1 MKRLLHYLKPYAGMM
16 GLGFLI
22 KAVGTVMDLFLPWI
36 LSMIIDDIIP
46 KKVIKEIVF
55 WGVVMLICAE
65 IAVTFNII
73 ANRMASRVAG
83 NCTKSIR
90 HDLYAHI
97 SYLDAAQVDR
107 LTISSLESRLTVDTY
122 NVHQM
127 VGMIQRLGVRA
138 PLLLLG
144 GITVTFLLDVHLTLV
159 LLCTL
164 PFIILS
170 VTIITKKGVP
180 LYIKLQQAI
189 DNMTR
194 VVREN
199 ATGVRV
205 IKALRKT
212 EYEKSR
218 FDSVNRDAIQKE
230 KVAGI
235 TMAATNPLVNLFLNF
250 GLTAVVVAG
259 AYFVYHGESTTGKII
274 AFMSYF
280 TIISNALISISRMFT
295 VSSKGLAGMARIDGV
310 LKEEPTLW
318 VGEENGAESTAKHT
332 ATDSDHQTVTDLP
345 SDRPHLTFENV
356 SYSYD
361 KDAKS
366 RTLENITFELCH
378 GQTLGI
384 IGATGSGKSTLI
396 SLLLR
401 IYDTDSGKI
410 TIDGRDIRQIPT
422 KKLRELVG
430 IVFQNDFIFAD
441 TVSANVRFGRE
452 MSDEQVIAALK
463 IAQAGFV
470 FDYPDTIEHPL
481 DIKGA
486 NLSGGQRQ
494 RLLIARAVAA
504 NPDLLILDDASSALD
519 YRTDATLRA
528 ELSRHFRNT
537 TKLIVAQRVSSILHA
552 DKILVLDS
560 GRMIGFGSH
569 DQLMESCP
577 VYREIYEVQMG
588 GGFTID

>member
-16 GLGFLI
+16 GGGFLI

-46 KKVIKEIVF
+46 KKVIKKIVF
-55 WGVVMLICAE
+55 WGIVMLICAV
-65 IAVTFNII
+65 IAVSFNII

-83 NCTKSIR
+83 NCTRAIR

-127 VGMIQRLGVRA
+127 IGMIQRLGVRA

-159 LLCTL
+159 MLCTM

-212 EYEKSR
+212 EYEKIR
-218 FDSVNRDAIQKE
+218 FDDVNQDAIKKE
-230 KVAGI
+230 KTAGI

-259 AYFVYHGESTTGKII
+259 AYFVYRGESTTGKII

-310 LKEEPTLW
+310 LIEEPTLW
-318 VGEENGAESTAKHT
+318 VSDEGERDETVESGEAEQH
-332 ATDSDHQTVTDLP
+332 SDQP
-345 SDRPHLTFENV
+345 YLTFENV

-361 KDAKS
+361 KEAKS
-366 RTLENITFELCH
+366 KTLENISFKLWH

-410 TIDGRDIRQIPT
+410 TIDGKDICKIPT
-422 KKLRELVG
+422 KKLRNLVG

-441 TVSANVRFGRE
+441 TVSENVRFGRDLT
-452 MSDEQVIAALK
+452 DEQIIAALK
-463 IAQAGFV
+463 IAQANFV

-528 ELSRHFRNT
+528 VLAQHFRDT

-560 GRMIGFGSH
+560 GRMIGIGTH
-569 DQLMESCP
+569 DQLMKSCP